1 LKERQYIAIMAQAI
15 PPPDLH
21 IPHSKNTVMVSV
33 IDTTAFIGISASK
46 FVEPPMLGNEKLH
59 AACYA
64 FLVKH
69 SNPNAESKY
78 DTLLFDLGVRKDIE
92 NAPKVLHDMLDDPS
106 VTIKV
111 DKNVGEILKDNGE
124 DPDGVGAIVWSHW
137 HFVSIYPAANQ

>member
-1 LKERQYIAIMAQAI
+1 
-15 PPPDLH
+15 
-21 IPHSKNTVMVSV
+21 
-33 IDTTAFIGISASK
+33 
-46 FVEPPMLGNEKLH
+46 MLGNEKLH